1 MGLASRLFKG
11 DRVIW
16 ILFMILCLISLI
28 EVYSATS
35 TLAYRST
42 NYWEPIVRHAFL
54 LSIGTVCILVCL
66 NLPYRWFRWV
76 GLALPLAILLLAS
89 APYIGVVINGE
100 PRWLSFC
107 GISFQPS
114 EIAKLCSICFMAHI
128 LSKKDIIGDMKTLK
142 IICGLVGLTIFF
154 IFTNNGS
161 TAILLYLIMVMM
173 LYIGRIPVKYVLRLL
188 LIPVLLGII
197 AAAILYIVPESAT
210 NYMPGRT
217 VTWKHRVERFFVND
231 RVDSSG
237 KKISLMDAQN
247 KHFQEDNAK
256 IAIATG
262 GVFGK
267 FPGHGQMRD
276 ILPQAYS
283 DFIYAIII
291 EEMGLVG
298 GIAVLFL
305 YIVLLLRVR
314 VIAKRCDKLFPKYLI
329 LGCAL
334 MLVTQALINMAVAVG
349 ALPVT
354 GQPLPLI
361 SRGGTSNVISCFY
374 IGIILSVSR
383 FGANIRNEVDDYPVD
398 KKQEGENVPV
408 ALPGVSK
415 EEIDNWIPDSPVAV
429 KEKQEMP

>member
-1 MGLASRLFKG
+1 
-11 DRVIW
+11 
-16 ILFMILCLISLI
+16 
-28 EVYSATS
+28 
-35 TLAYRST
+35 
-42 NYWEPIVRHAFL
+42 
-54 LSIGTVCILVCL
+54 
-66 NLPYRWFRWV
+66 
-76 GLALPLAILLLAS
+76 
-89 APYIGVVINGE
+89 
-100 PRWLSFC
+100 
-107 GISFQPS
+107 
-114 EIAKLCSICFMAHI
+114 MAHI

-142 IICGLVGLTIFF
+142 IICGLVGLTIVF

-298 GIAVLFL
+298 GIAVLFFV
-305 YIVLLLRVR
+305 Y
-314 VIAKRCDKLFPKYLI
+314 C
-329 LGCAL
+329 
-334 MLVTQALINMAVAVG
+334 
-349 ALPVT
+349 
-354 GQPLPLI
+354 
-361 SRGGTSNVISCFY
+361 
-374 IGIILSVSR
+374 
-383 FGANIRNEVDDYPVD
+383 
-398 KKQEGENVPV
+398 V
-408 ALPGVSK
+408 ALACPCNS
-415 EEIDNWIPDSPVAV
+415 
-429 KEKQEMP
+429 QTM

>member
-1 MGLASRLFKG
+1 
-11 DRVIW
+11 
-16 ILFMILCLISLI
+16 
-28 EVYSATS
+28 
-35 TLAYRST
+35 
-42 NYWEPIVRHAFL
+42 
-54 LSIGTVCILVCL
+54 
-66 NLPYRWFRWV
+66 
-76 GLALPLAILLLAS
+76 
-89 APYIGVVINGE
+89 
-100 PRWLSFC
+100 
-107 GISFQPS
+107 
-114 EIAKLCSICFMAHI
+114 MAHI

-188 LIPVLLGII
+188 LIPALLGII

-383 FGANIRNEVDDYPVD
+383 FGANIRNEVDDYPVN